1 MRKIIML
8 GCLLLGM
15 MLGGCSNPTE
25 IITESSPQSASDSST
40 SAVEISSES
49 HEGC

>member
-1 MRKIIML
+1 MRKILLL
-8 GCLLLGM
+8 GCLLLGI
-15 MLGGCSNPTE
+15 MLGGCSNPSE
-25 IITESSPQSASDSST
+25 IIMESSPQSASDSLT